1 MSTCV
6 QCGEPLS
13 AAARGR
19 RPRYCSRAC
28 QARAYRTRTAE
39 RAASPPTP
47 APAPAPSPARDIS
60 GTLARSTR
68 VAEAGAEPREPR
80 DGLST
85 GRIVRTA
92 IRIADTEGLDALSMR
107 RVAAEL
113 DAGTMSLYRYVPG
126 KDTLIELMVEAVF
139 AESAP
144 PDPVPGGWR
153 AGLELA
159 ARREWAMYSRHPWVL
174 RVIATPQPPLGP
186 NVLAD
191 VERSMR
197 AVDGLGLDPMT
208 MHWVAIMVSAQVQGS
223 ALLLVNE
230 VEAERRTGVTTRQWR
245 ALKAPMLQEIL
256 ESGRFP
262 MLSRLHEERGDAI
275 DLDEWFEFG
284 LRRLLDGLTVLIE
297 SRRTGPPHDEPPH
310 NRPIHDELVHDGP
323 VHDEPSHDVA
333 PAGTESRGDP
343 EPADMEPGTSDD
355 VTPRDSEAPP
365 QARSLA

>member
-6 QCGEPLS
+6 QCGAPLN
-13 AAARGR
+13 AARRGR

-28 QARAYRTRTAE
+28 QARAYRTRAAE
-39 RAASPPTP
+39 RAATPPG
-47 APAPAPSPARDIS
+47 PSLTPARDAS
-60 GTLARSTR
+60 GTLAR
-68 VAEAGAEPREPR
+68 AERAKPAEGGGRAAETEPERREPQ

-92 IRIADTEGLDALSMR
+92 IRVADAEGLDALSMR

-113 DAGTMSLYRYVPG
+113 GAGTMSPYRYVPG

-139 AESAP
+139 GESAP
-144 PDPVPGGWR
+144 CDPVPGDWR

-197 AVDGLGLDPMT
+197 AVDGLGLDLMT
-208 MHWVAIMVSAQVQGS
+208 MHRVAIMVSAHVQGW

-230 VEAERRTGVTTRQWR
+230 VESERRTGVTMRQRR

-284 LRRLLDGLTVLIE
+284 LRRLLDGLAVLIE
-297 SRRTGPPHDEPPH
+297 GHRTGPGAD
-310 NRPIHDELVHDGP
+310 RPGVDRPAHDG
-323 VHDEPSHDVA
+323 EPGHDVE
-333 PAGTESRGDP
+333 PAGATSRGGGKAAAVGP
-343 EPADMEPGTSDD
+343 EASTAG
-355 VTPRDSEAPP
+355 PRDSETPP

>member
-6 QCGEPLS
+6 QCGEPLN
-13 AAARGR
+13 AARRGR

-28 QARAYRTRTAE
+28 QARAYRTRAAE
-39 RAASPPTP
+39 RAATPPGTSP
-47 APAPAPSPARDIS
+47 APARDAS
-60 GTLARSTR
+60 GTLAR
-68 VAEAGAEPREPR
+68 AEGAKPAEGGGRAAETEPMAETEPTAETEPGRREPR

-92 IRIADTEGLDALSMR
+92 IRVADAEGLDALSMR

-113 DAGTMSLYRYVPG
+113 GAGTMSLYRYVPG

-139 AESAP
+139 GESP
-144 PDPVPGGWR
+144 PPVPLPGGWR

-174 RVIATPQPPLGP
+174 RVIATPHPPLGP

-197 AVDGLGLDPMT
+197 AVDGLGLDLMT
-208 MHWVAIMVSAQVQGS
+208 THRVAIMVSAHVQGW

-230 VEAERRTGVTTRQWR
+230 VESERRTGVTTRQWR
-245 ALKAPMLQEIL
+245 ALQAPMLQEIL

-262 MLSRLHEERGDAI
+262 MLSRLHGERGDAI

-284 LRRLLDGLTVLIE
+284 LRRLLDGLAVLIE
-297 SRRTGPPHDEPPH
+297 GHRRGPEAPAAEPP
-310 NRPIHDELVHDGP
+310 
-323 VHDEPSHDVA
+323 
-333 PAGTESRGDP
+333 
-343 EPADMEPGTSDD
+343 
-355 VTPRDSEAPP
+355 
-365 QARSLA
+365 

>member
-1 MSTCV
+1 MSRCV
-6 QCGEPLS
+6 QCGEPLNV
-13 AAARGR
+13 ALRGR

-28 QARAYRTRTAE
+28 QARAYRTRAAE
-39 RAASPPTP
+39 RAADPPASSLTP
-47 APAPAPSPARDIS
+47 APDASGTLADTP
-60 GTLARSTR
+60 GTLARSRQAERTERTEPAAETGRTVESDR
-68 VAEAGAEPREPR
+68 VPESDRATESGAGHREAQ
-80 DGLST
+80 DGLSI

-92 IRIADTEGLDALSMR
+92 IHLADAEGLDALSMR

-113 DAGTMSLYRYVPG
+113 GAGTMSLYRYVPG
-126 KDTLIELMVEAVF
+126 KDSLIELMVEAVF
-139 AESAP
+139 DESPPPAP
-144 PDPVPGGWR
+144 LPEGWR

-230 VEAERRTGVTTRQWR
+230 VEAERRTGVTTKQWR

-297 SRRTGPPHDEPPH
+297 SRRTGPVPG
-310 NRPIHDELVHDGP
+310 L
-323 VHDEPSHDVA
+323 
-333 PAGTESRGDP
+333 AGD
-343 EPADMEPGTSDD
+343 
-355 VTPRDSEAPP
+355 
-365 QARSLA
+365 

>member
-1 MSTCV
+1 MPTCV
-6 QCGEPLS
+6 QCGEPLN
-13 AAARGR
+13 AARRGR

-28 QARAYRTRTAE
+28 QARAYRTRAAG
-39 RAASPPTP
+39 RAATPPGPSP
-47 APAPAPSPARDIS
+47 APARDAS
-60 GTLARSTR
+60 GTLARAGRAKPAEEDGRAAETGPT
-68 VAEAGAEPREPR
+68 AEAEPERREPR

-92 IRIADTEGLDALSMR
+92 IRVADAEGLDALSMR

-113 DAGTMSLYRYVPG
+113 GAGTMSLYRYVPG

-139 AESAP
+139 GENPPPAP
-144 PDPVPGGWR
+144 LPGDWR

-174 RVIATPQPPLGP
+174 RVIATPHPPLGP

-197 AVDGLGLDPMT
+197 AVDGLGLDLMT
-208 MHWVAIMVSAQVQGS
+208 MHRVAIMVSAHVQGW

-230 VEAERRTGVTTRQWR
+230 VESERRTGVTTRQWR
-245 ALKAPMLQEIL
+245 ALQAPMLQEIL

-262 MLSRLHEERGDAI
+262 MLSRLHGERGDAI

-284 LRRLLDGLTVLIE
+284 LRRLLDGLAVLIE
-297 SRRTGPPHDEPPH
+297 GHRTGSEASAAEPP
-310 NRPIHDELVHDGP
+310 
-323 VHDEPSHDVA
+323 
-333 PAGTESRGDP
+333 
-343 EPADMEPGTSDD
+343 
-355 VTPRDSEAPP
+355 
-365 QARSLA
+365 

>member
-1 MSTCV
+1 M
-6 QCGEPLS
+6 
-13 AAARGR
+13 
-19 RPRYCSRAC
+19 
-28 QARAYRTRTAE
+28 
-39 RAASPPTP
+39 
-47 APAPAPSPARDIS
+47 
-60 GTLARSTR
+60 
-68 VAEAGAEPREPR
+68 
-80 DGLST
+80 
-85 GRIVRTA
+85 RTA
-92 IRIADTEGLDALSMR
+92 IRVADTEGLDALSMR

-113 DAGTMSLYRYVPG
+113 GAGTMSLYRYVPG

-144 PDPVPGGWR
+144 PDAAPGDPGGWR

-230 VEAERRTGVTTRQWR
+230 VETERRTGVTTRQWR

-297 SRRTGPPHDEPPH
+297 SRRTGPPHDGPPLD
-310 NRPIHDELVHDGP
+310 RP
-323 VHDEPSHDVA
+323 VHDEPPHDRPPHDRPAYGVA
-333 PAGTESRGDP
+333 PTGTESRGGP
-343 EPADMEPGTSDD
+343 GPADTRPGASGD
-355 VTPRDSEAPP
+355 VTPRGGGAPP